1 MKREFEVVNW
11 NRIEELSIRL
21 AELIASS
28 GFRPTVIVAVM
39 RGGYIV
45 ARLLSDLLN
54 VPRVLT
60 ITIKSYTSIGV
71 RASSPMVIAR

>member
-21 AELIASS
+21 AELIVSS

-60 ITIKSYTSIGV
+60 ITIKS
-71 RASSPMVIAR
+71 